1 MHYLNICRRLQ
12 KKTLEKAK
20 GQIIVINERPYDV
33 DGEAGRFHFTTHR
46 VVEDGKSVFD
56 TSKDVFVTLRGK
68 EYYRTVGFKEIAYI
82 YGDTNESFRK
92 TADLI
97 NRSRQQQQD
106 GTPSRTLQESTER
119 EGQQILDYVKDQSN
133 RILEQNGFS
142 EDGQY
147 QANSTEYCQAEPVLL
162 PSADIIKAA
171 NQCSDDFDKAQLLT
185 NPVGYEDPTTTTNI
199 AIDDVNVKRQNSNRP
214 KEKDSEEQKSKY
226 AHNTIAHVE
235 NGKKKYTLNGG
246 DTKSVLLFIMAFC
259 FSNNLIGTRLQFF
272 TDGHTFLNK
281 AILKALSWY
290 SNIGIILDWYHLRK
304 KCKEKLSMAMKG
316 RVIRNEVLEKLMPML
331 WHGLTEK
338 AINFLNETD
347 TSLIKNQTRMAE
359 LISYLERNKPYIP
372 CYEIRKKLGLKNSSA
387 IGEKMNDLVVAERQ
401 KHNGMSWSKEG
412 SVALASITA
421 LKRNNESRK
430 WFEEKELDFRL
441 VAKN

>member
-1 MHYLNICRRLQ
+1 
-12 KKTLEKAK
+12 
-20 GQIIVINERPYDV
+20 VVNERPYDV

-46 VVEDGKSVFD
+46 VVDDGKSVFD
-56 TSKDVFVTLRGK
+56 TSKELFPTLRGK

-92 TADLI
+92 TAELI
-97 NRSRQQQQD
+97 NRFRYQQQD

-133 RILEQNGFS
+133 RILQLNDFS
-142 EDGQY
+142 EDGAY
-147 QANSTEYCQAEPVLL
+147 QGSSIEYGQVEPVWL
-162 PSADIIKAA
+162 PAADIIKAA

-185 NPVGYEDPTTTTNI
+185 NPVGYEDLTATTNI
-199 AIDDVNVKRQNSNRP
+199 AIDDVNVKRQNARRP
-214 KEKDSEEQKSKY
+214 KEKDSEEQKNKY

-235 NGKKKYTLNGG
+235 NGEKKYTLNGG

-272 TDGHTFLNK
+272 TDGHRLLNK
-281 AILKALSWY
+281 AILKAFSWY

-304 KCKEKLSMAMKG
+304 KCKEKLSMAMRG
-316 RVIRNEVLEKLMPML
+316 RIIRNEILEQLMPML
-331 WHGLTEK
+331 WHGLTDK
-338 AINFLNETD
+338 AIDFLNETQ
-347 TSLIKNQTRMAE
+347 TSLIKNQTRLAE
-359 LISYLERNKPYIP
+359 LIAYLQRNKAYIP
-372 CYEIRKKLGLKNSSA
+372 CYEIRKQLGLKNSSA

-430 WFEEKELDFRL
+430 WFDEKELDFRL
-441 VAKN
+441 VS

>member
-1 MHYLNICRRLQ
+1 VQ
-12 KKTLEKAK
+12 
-20 GQIIVINERPYDV
+20 
-33 DGEAGRFHFTTHR
+33 
-46 VVEDGKSVFD
+46 DGKRVFD
-56 TSKDVFVTLRGK
+56 TSKEVFPMLRGR

-92 TADLI
+92 TAELI
-97 NRSRQQQQD
+97 NRLRHQQQG

-119 EGQQILDYVKDQSN
+119 EGQQILDYVKDQSD

-147 QANSTEYCQAEPVLL
+147 QGNSIEYCHAEPVMLR
-162 PSADIIKAA
+162 SADVIKAA
-171 NQCSDDFDKAQLLT
+171 NQCSDGFDKAQLLN

-199 AIDDVNVKRQNSNRP
+199 AIDDVNVKRQNASRP
-214 KEKDSEEQKSKY
+214 GEDSEEEKKKY
-226 AHNTIAHVE
+226 AHNTIAHIE
-235 NGKKKYTLNGG
+235 KGEEKYTLNGE
-246 DTKSVLLFIMAFC
+246 DTKSVLFFIMAFC
-259 FSNNLIGTRLQFF
+259 FNNNLIGTRLQFF
-272 TDGHTFLNK
+272 TDGHTLLNK

-290 SNIGIILDWYHLRK
+290 GNIGIILDWYHLRK
-304 KCKEKLSMAMKG
+304 KCKEKLSMAMRG
-316 RVIRNEVLEKLMPML
+316 RVIRNEVLEQLMPML

-338 AINFLNETD
+338 AIDFLSETE

-372 CYEIRKKLGLKNSSA
+372 CYEIRKQLGLKNSSA

-412 SVALASITA
+412 SVALASLTA
-421 LKRNNESRK
+421 LKRNSESRK
-430 WFEEKELDFRL
+430 WFDEKELDFRL
-441 VAKN
+441 VS

>member
-1 MHYLNICRRLQ
+1 M
-12 KKTLEKAK
+12 
-20 GQIIVINERPYDV
+20 
-33 DGEAGRFHFTTHR
+33 
-46 VVEDGKSVFD
+46 EDGKSVFD
-56 TSKDVFVTLRGK
+56 TSKEVFVTLRGK
-68 EYYRTVGFKEIAYI
+68 EYYRTVGFKELAYI

-92 TADLI
+92 TAELI
-97 NRSRQQQQD
+97 NHFRHQQQS

-142 EDGQY
+142 EDGAY
-147 QANSTEYCQAEPVLL
+147 QENRIEYGQAEPVWL

-171 NQCSDDFDKAQLLT
+171 NQCSDDFDKAQLLL
-185 NPVGYEDPTTTTNI
+185 NPVGYEDPKTTTNI
-199 AIDDVNVKRQNSNRP
+199 AIDDVNVKRQNASRP
-214 KEKDSEEQKSKY
+214 IENDSEEQKRKY

-235 NGKKKYTLNGG
+235 NGDKKYTLNGQN
-246 DTKSVLLFIMAFC
+246 TNSVLLFIMAFC
-259 FSNNLIGTRLQFF
+259 FRNSLIGTRLQFF
-272 TDGHTFLNK
+272 TDGHRMLNK
-281 AILKALSWY
+281 AILKAFSWY
-290 SNIGIILDWYHLRK
+290 HNIGIILDWYHLRK
-304 KCKEKLSMAMKG
+304 KCKEKLSMAMRG
-316 RVIRNEVLEKLMPML
+316 REIRNEVLEQLMPML

-338 AINFLNETD
+338 AIDFLNETQ

-359 LISYLERNKPYIP
+359 LIAYLERNKAYIP

-387 IGEKMNDLVVAERQ
+387 IGEKMNDLIVAERQ

-421 LKRNNESRK
+421 LKRNSESRK
-430 WFEEKELDFRL
+430 WFDEKELDFRL

>member
-1 MHYLNICRRLQ
+1 
-12 KKTLEKAK
+12 
-20 GQIIVINERPYDV
+20 
-33 DGEAGRFHFTTHR
+33 
-46 VVEDGKSVFD
+46 
-56 TSKDVFVTLRGK
+56 
-68 EYYRTVGFKEIAYI
+68 VGFKELAYI

-92 TADLI
+92 TAALI
-97 NRSRQQQQD
+97 NRIRHQQQG

-147 QANSTEYCQAEPVLL
+147 QGNNTEYFQAAPVLL

-171 NQCSDDFDKAQLLT
+171 NQCSDDFDKAQLLS
-185 NPVGYEDPTTTTNI
+185 NPVDYEDPKTTTNI
-199 AIDDVNVKRQNSNRP
+199 AIDDVNVKRQNSSRP
-214 KEKDSEEQKSKY
+214 RQEDSEEQKRKY
-226 AHNTIAHVE
+226 AHNTIAHIE
-235 NGKKKYTLNGG
+235 NGEEKYTLNGEN
-246 DTKSVLLFIMAFC
+246 TKSVLFFIMAFC
-259 FSNNLIGTRLQFF
+259 FNNNLIGTRLQFF

-304 KCKEKLSMAMKG
+304 KCKEKLSMAMRG
-316 RVIRNEVLEKLMPML
+316 SVIRNQVLERLMPML
-331 WHGLTEK
+331 WYGLTER
-338 AINFLNETD
+338 AIGFLDETEAN
-347 TSLIKNQTRMAE
+347 LIKNQARMAE
-359 LISYLERNKPYIP
+359 LISYLQRNKPYIP
-372 CYEIRKKLGLKNSSA
+372 CYEIRKQLGLKNSSA

-421 LKRNNESRK
+421 MKRNNESRK
-430 WFEEKELDFRL
+430 WFVEKELNYRL
-441 VAKN
+441 AS

>member
-1 MHYLNICRRLQ
+1 VQN
-12 KKTLEKAK
+12 
-20 GQIIVINERPYDV
+20 
-33 DGEAGRFHFTTHR
+33 
-46 VVEDGKSVFD
+46 GKSVFD
-56 TSKDVFVTLRGK
+56 TSKEVFPTLRGK
-68 EYYRTVGFKEIAYI
+68 EYYRTVGFKEVAYI
-82 YGDTNESFRK
+82 YGDTNESYRK

-97 NRSRQQQQD
+97 NRIRHQQKD

-119 EGQQILDYVKDQSN
+119 EGQQILDYVKDRSS
-133 RILEQNGFS
+133 RVLELNGFS
-142 EDGQY
+142 EDGAY
-147 QANSTEYCQAEPVLL
+147 HGDSAEYCQAEPVWL
-162 PSADIIKAA
+162 PSAGMIKAA
-171 NQCSDDFDKAQLLT
+171 NQCSDDFDKAQLLN

-199 AIDDVNVKRQNSNRP
+199 AIDDVNVKRQNPSRP
-214 KEKDSEEQKSKY
+214 TERDNEEQKNKY

-235 NGKKKYTLNGG
+235 NGEKKYTLNGEN
-246 DTKSVLLFIMAFC
+246 TKSVLFFIMAFC
-259 FSNNLIGTRLQFF
+259 FSNNLIGLRLQFF

-281 AILKALSWY
+281 AILKAFSWY
-290 SNIGIILDWYHLRK
+290 GNIGIILDWYHLRK

-316 RVIRNEVLEKLMPML
+316 RVIRNKALEQLMPML
-331 WHGLTEK
+331 WHGLTER
-338 AINFLNETD
+338 AIDFLNETE

-421 LKRNNESRK
+421 LKRNNENRK
-430 WFEEKELDFRL
+430 WFNEKKLDFRL
-441 VAKN
+441 VA

>member
-1 MHYLNICRRLQ
+1 
-12 KKTLEKAK
+12 
-20 GQIIVINERPYDV
+20 VVNERPYDV

-46 VVEDGKSVFD
+46 VVDDGKSVFD
-56 TSKDVFVTLRGK
+56 TSKELFPTLRGK

-92 TADLI
+92 TAELI
-97 NRSRQQQQD
+97 NRFRYQQQD

-133 RILEQNGFS
+133 RILQLNGFC
-142 EDGQY
+142 EDGAY
-147 QANSTEYCQAEPVLL
+147 QGNSTEYCQVEPVWL
-162 PSADIIKAA
+162 PAADIIKAA

-185 NPVGYEDPTTTTNI
+185 NPVGYEDLTATTNI
-199 AIDDVNVKRQNSNRP
+199 AIDDVNVKRQNARRP
-214 KEKDSEEQKSKY
+214 KEKDSEEQKNKY

-235 NGKKKYTLNGG
+235 NGEKKYTLNGG

-272 TDGHTFLNK
+272 TDGHRFLNK
-281 AILKALSWY
+281 AILKAFSWY

-304 KCKEKLSMAMKG
+304 KCKEKLSMAMRG
-316 RVIRNEVLEKLMPML
+316 RIIRNEILEQLMPML
-331 WHGLTEK
+331 WHGLTQK
-338 AINFLNETD
+338 AIDFLNETQ
-347 TSLIKNQTRMAE
+347 TSLIKNQTRLAE
-359 LISYLERNKPYIP
+359 LIAYLQRNKAYIP
-372 CYEIRKKLGLKNSSA
+372 CYEIRKQLGLKNSSA

-430 WFEEKELDFRL
+430 WFDEKELDFRL
-441 VAKN
+441 VS

>member
-1 MHYLNICRRLQ
+1 MF
-12 KKTLEKAK
+12 
-20 GQIIVINERPYDV
+20 P
-33 DGEAGRFHFTTHR
+33 
-46 VVEDGKSVFD
+46 
-56 TSKDVFVTLRGK
+56 TLRGK
-68 EYYRTVGFKEIAYI
+68 EYYRTVGFKELAYI
-82 YGDTNESFRK
+82 YGDTNQSFRK

-97 NRSRQQQQD
+97 NRLRHQELG

-119 EGQQILDYVKDQSN
+119 EGQQILDHVKDRSN
-133 RILEQNGFS
+133 QILEQNGFS

-147 QANSTEYCQAEPVLL
+147 QGNNTEYFQAEPVLL

-185 NPVGYEDPTTTTNI
+185 NPVEYEDPKTATNI
-199 AIDDVNVKRQNSNRP
+199 AIDDVNVKRQNSSRP
-214 KEKDSEEQKSKY
+214 REEDSEEQKRKY
-226 AHNTIAHVE
+226 AHNTIAHIE
-235 NGKKKYTLNGG
+235 NGEEKYTLNGE
-246 DTKSVLLFIMAFC
+246 DTKNVLLFIMAFC
-259 FSNNLIGTRLQFF
+259 FNNNLIGTRLQFF
-272 TDGHTFLNK
+272 TDGHTLLNK

-304 KCKEKLSMAMKG
+304 KCKEKLSMAMRG
-316 RVIRNEVLEKLMPML
+316 SVIRNEVLEQLMPML

-338 AINFLNETD
+338 AIDFLNETE
-347 TSLIKNQTRMAE
+347 TSLIKNQTRMTE

-372 CYEIRKKLGLKNSSA
+372 CYEIRKQLGLKNSSA
-387 IGEKMNDLVVAERQ
+387 IGEKMNDLVVSERQ

-430 WFEEKELDFRL
+430 WFDEKELDFRL
-441 VAKN
+441 AS